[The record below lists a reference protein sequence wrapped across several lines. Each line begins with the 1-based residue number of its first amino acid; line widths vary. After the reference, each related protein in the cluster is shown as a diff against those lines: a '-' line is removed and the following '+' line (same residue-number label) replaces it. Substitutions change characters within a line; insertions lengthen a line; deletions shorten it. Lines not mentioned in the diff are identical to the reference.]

1 MRQWFNLTIT
11 NPDTKDLGKYLC
23 VAENQGGVMEKEVI
37 FTFDDPNT
45 YYKPITDE
53 QMTIIIGASVAVA
66 VLFLLL
72 LLVCCLCFC
81 RGGRKKQQSKSK
93 NRNGGM
99 DHQHRSSHHHQLNNG
114 YNGADSQRLLP
125 NGVNGATVISSSSAN
140 PLPKPQ
146 RMGDYTNLPQSEG
159 GYIAT
164 AQETEMQELRAP
176 SGLSTGTR
184 HSSSGNG
191 SDGRPLTAL
200 SRSSYSHGHLVGEG
214 GVASTVQLPHYN
226 MPPDLLVK
234 LPPPNSVSPAS
245 TSNASS
251 NGSNGSGAASAGNA
265 PMHTLNP
272 AGLMMSPAQQQQF
285 AHLLHH
291 HQSTS
296 PFTRSGTLP
305 LPHQWPQH
313 PRSVSC
319 DHTAALSSHFTPVS
333 AVQHQKPVL
342 HQHHQAA
349 AGHHARPGYVTL
361 PRRPRTGW
369 SLPRDTPS
377 PGGSSVSSSA
387 ALREPIYDG
396 VGPRTSADGSSRL
409 NLNNSLPIQAVQ
421 PHQAHQ
427 VRQQ

>member
-1 MRQWFNLTIT
+1 MSFFLS
-11 NPDTKDLGKYLC
+11 
-23 VAENQGGVMEKEVI
+23 A
-37 FTFDDPNT
+37 
-45 YYKPITDE
+45 
-53 QMTIIIGASVAVA
+53 TII
-66 VLFLLL
+66 
-72 LLVCCLCFC
+72 
-81 RGGRKKQQSKSK
+81 
-93 NRNGGM
+93 
-99 DHQHRSSHHHQLNNG
+99 
-114 YNGADSQRLLP
+114 
-125 NGVNGATVISSSSAN
+125 SSSAN

-146 RMGDYTNLPQSEG
+146 RMGDYTNLPQTEHG
-159 GYIAT
+159 GYIPS

-176 SGLSTGTR
+176 SRVSTSGTSK

-214 GVASTVQLPHYN
+214 GSVAAMQLPHYN

-251 NGSNGSGAASAGNA
+251 NGSSGSNGGSA

-285 AHLLHH
+285 AHLMHH
-291 HQSTS
+291 HQS

-319 DHTAALSSHFTPVS
+319 DHTAAALSSHFTPVS

-377 PGGSSVSSSA
+377 PGGSSVSSGA

-396 VGPRTSADGSSRL
+396 IGPRTSADGSSRL
-409 NLNNSLPIQAVQ
+409 NLNKSLPIQAVQ
-421 PHQAHQ
+421 PHPAHQ